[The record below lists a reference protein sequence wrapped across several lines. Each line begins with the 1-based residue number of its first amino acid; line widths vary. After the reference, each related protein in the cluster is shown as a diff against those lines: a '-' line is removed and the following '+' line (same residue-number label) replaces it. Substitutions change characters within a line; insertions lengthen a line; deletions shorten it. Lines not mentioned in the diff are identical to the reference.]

1 MPERNQNLCNKKRE
15 KKLQNS
21 HKRYKNISWDEKEK
35 KKTEKKWLSTKK
47 KIWNKKRLVEF
58 WFQLLVVREDEY

>member
-1 MPERNQNLCNKKRE
+1 MKKKKKKKR
-15 KKLQNS
+15 
-21 HKRYKNISWDEKEK
+21 
-35 KKTEKKWLSTKK
+35 LSTEK